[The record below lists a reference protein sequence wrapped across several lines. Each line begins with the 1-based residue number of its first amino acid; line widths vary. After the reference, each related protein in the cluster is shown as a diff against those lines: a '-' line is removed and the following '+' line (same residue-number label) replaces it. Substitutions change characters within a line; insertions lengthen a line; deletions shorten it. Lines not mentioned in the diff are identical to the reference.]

1 MSGFDVATILD
12 KKDRTLP
19 KPFNIHPGF
28 DMKCVNSYIQNYF
41 GINDHQRFFDTLF
54 DNERLFDT
62 LSTIK
67 QNKTPVQWGIRVRVP
82 LQNLLNA
89 GKFSVYHRYAL
100 FESFGQGK
108 LINFD
113 YRRPRIHKS
122 HMAIYRTLPKPFNI
136 HPGFDMKYVNS
147 YIQNYFGI
155 NDHQRFFDTL
165 FDNERLFDTL
175 STIKQNKT
183 PVQWGIRVRVPLQNL
198 LNAGKFSVYHRYALF
213 ESFGQGKLINF
224 DYRRPRIHKSHMAIC
239 FGCWKLIKIDDVHP
253 KKSFHFT
260 RQRYVDRL
268 VPNNECD
275 KPKTDFGRARVIQRA
290 YKRFKERVPSNARL
304 AWNSLPNDG
313 TPDDEKLLGLTRRKV
328 KNPQIREQFNQWR
341 TKWMELYKNNP
352 MMRSS
357 IINRQ
362 YKEYYIPDNWIDSKK
377 SQLRERF
384 RKRLLEIKT

>member
-1 MSGFDVATILD
+1 
-12 KKDRTLP
+12 
-19 KPFNIHPGF
+19 
-28 DMKCVNSYIQNYF
+28 MKYVNSYIQNYF

-67 QNKTPVQWGIRVRVP
+67 QNETPVQWGIRVRVP

-100 FESFGQGK
+100 FGSFGQ
-108 LINFD
+108 
-113 YRRPRIHKS
+113 
-122 HMAIYRTLPKPFNI
+122 
-136 HPGFDMKYVNS
+136 GFDMKYVNS

-175 STIKQNKT
+175 STIKQNET

-213 ESFGQGKLINF
+213 GSFGQGKLINF
-224 DYRRPRIHKSHMAIC
+224 DYHRPRIYKSHMAIC
-239 FGCWKLIKIDDVHP
+239 FGCWKLIKIDDVHL

-268 VPNNECD
+268 VPSDLIISHWDNECD
-275 KPKTDFGRARVIQRA
+275 KPKTDFGKARIIQ
-290 YKRFKERVPSNARL
+290 
-304 AWNSLPNDG
+304 NDK
-313 TPDDEKLLGLTRRKV
+313 KLLGLIPRKL
-328 KNPQIREQFNQWR
+328 KNPVTRQQFDLRLAKEIAEYNKYPGR
-341 TKWMELYKNNP
+341 YMIPDRY
-352 MMRSS
+352 
-357 IINRQ
+357 
-362 YKEYYIPDNWIDSKK
+362 YKEYYIPYNWIGSKK
-377 SQLRERF
+377 SQLQERF
-384 RKRLLEIKT
+384 RKRLLEIET